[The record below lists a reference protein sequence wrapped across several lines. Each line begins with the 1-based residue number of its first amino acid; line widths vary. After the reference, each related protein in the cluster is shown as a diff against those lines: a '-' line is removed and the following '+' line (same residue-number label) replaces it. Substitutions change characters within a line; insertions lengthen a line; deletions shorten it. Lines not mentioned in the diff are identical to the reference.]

1 MRTTLTV
8 TLLVALAAP
17 ASAQK
22 ADALLAAAVGGLTTT
37 VAQSERESEQAR
49 LERERALERAERER
63 ERALEEA
70 SRARE
75 RTEEQSQAERERAL
89 EQAERER
96 EQAQKE
102 RQRAL
107 EQAQRDRERAQE
119 QAQRDRERAQEQAQ
133 RERERAAEQRQ
144 RDLER
149 AAQDRERAAEE
160 RARARERAAEQRN
173 GAFLQTERISRT
185 VRIGANGEL
194 DVANVAG
201 DIVITRGSGNDA
213 VIEIVKTGRGRSD
226 ADAKE
231 VLQLVHVDVVER
243 GPRIEVRARYPEGD
257 ELRRNNRRN
266 VSVSVAINITA
277 PAGTRVRATSISGS
291 LTARDIKGDIS
302 LESVSG
308 MVRVANG
315 GRVSVA
321 KSLSGDVEVSETD
334 MDGGLEASTA
344 SGSIVLRRVK
354 ARSLDVGS
362 ISGNVVLD
370 DVQCP
375 RVEAQTVS
383 GDVRFGGVVTKNSR
397 YDLKSHSGNLQV
409 WIAGG
414 SGFEL
419 DATSFSGSVRSE
431 FPMNGDAGNPRRSN
445 SLRGVYGDGS
455 AVLDLTTFS
464 GSIIV
469 SKR

>member
-8 TLLVALAAP
+8 TLLVALAVP
-17 ASAQK
+17 ASAQ
-22 ADALLAAAVGGLTTT
+22 DVALMAAAADGLTTHA
-37 VAQSERESEQAR
+37 AQRERDFEQAR
-49 LERERALERAERER
+49 LERERALDRAERDH

-70 SRARE
+70 ERARE
-75 RTEEQSQAERERAL
+75 RAEQQSERE
-89 EQAERER
+89 
-96 EQAQKE
+96 
-102 RQRAL
+102 
-107 EQAQRDRERAQE
+107 RERAQE
-119 QAQRDRERAQEQAQ
+119 QAERAREQAQEQAERAREQAQ
-133 RERERAAEQRQ
+133 RERERA
-144 RDLER
+144 
-149 AAQDRERAAEE
+149 
-160 RARARERAAEQRN
+160 RERAAEQRS
-173 GAFLQTERISRT
+173 GSFLQTERISRT

-201 DIVITRGSGNDA
+201 DIVITRGAGNDA
-213 VIEIVKTGRGRSD
+213 AIEIVKTGRGRSD

-231 VLQLVHVDVVER
+231 VLQLVHVDIVER

-277 PAGTRVRATSISGS
+277 PAGTRVRAASISGS
-291 LTARDIKGDIS
+291 LSARDMKGDIS

-321 KSLSGDVEVSETD
+321 KSLSGDVEVTETD

-397 YDLKSHSGNLQV
+397 YDLKSHSGNVQV
-409 WIAGG
+409 WVAGG

-419 DATSFSGSVRSE
+419 DATSFSGSVRSD
-431 FPMNGDAGNPRRSN
+431 FPMNADAGNQRRTN

-464 GSIIV
+464 GSIVV

>member
-8 TLLVALAAP
+8 TLLVALAVP
-17 ASAQK
+17 ASAQNV
-22 ADALLAAAVGGLTTT
+22 DALMAAAAGGLTTH
-37 VAQSERESEQAR
+37 VAQSEREIEQAR
-49 LERERALERAERER
+49 LERERALERAERDR

-70 SRARE
+70 ERARE
-75 RTEEQSQAERERAL
+75 RAEQQSARE
-89 EQAERER
+89 
-96 EQAQKE
+96 
-102 RQRAL
+102 
-107 EQAQRDRERAQE
+107 RERAQE
-119 QAQRDRERAQEQAQ
+119 QAERAREQAQEQAERAREQAQRERERAQEQAQ
-133 RERERAAEQRQ
+133 RERERAQEQAQ
-144 RDLER
+144 RE
-149 AAQDRERAAEE
+149 RERAQQE
-160 RARARERAAEQRN
+160 RERARERAAEQRN
-173 GAFLQTERISRT
+173 GSFLQTERISRT

-201 DIVITRGSGNDA
+201 DIVITRGAGNDA
-213 VIEIVKTGRGRSD
+213 VIDIVKTGRGRSD

-231 VLQLVHVDVVER
+231 VLQLVHVDIVER

-277 PAGTRVRATSISGS
+277 PAGTRVRAASISGS
-291 LTARDIKGDIS
+291 LSVRDIKGDVS

-321 KSLSGDVEVSETD
+321 KSLSGDVEVTETD

-362 ISGNVVLD
+362 ISGSVVLD

-375 RVEAQTVS
+375 RVEAQTIS
-383 GDVRFGGVVTKNSR
+383 GDVRFGGVVSKNSR
-397 YDLKSHSGNLQV
+397 YDLKSHSGNVQV
-409 WIAGG
+409 WVAGG

-431 FPMNGDAGNPRRSN
+431 FPMAGDAGNPRRSN
-445 SLRGVYGDGS
+445 ALRGVYGDGS

-464 GSIIV
+464 GSIVV